1 MGGGVAD
8 DGRERGEDREDVDAR
23 GCLYVVATPIGNLG
37 DITLRA
43 VETLRAADRVLAEDT
58 RRARGLLAHL
68 GIGGKPVE
76 RFDAHASEADA
87 ARAAARLGD
96 GESIAFMTDAGTPVV
111 SDPGTALVRAAA
123 AIGARIVAIPGPSA
137 VMAAVAAS
145 GLVTGGFRF
154 LGFLPRSGRERREV
168 LAQATA
174 TPEAVVL
181 FESPR
186 RLRETLGD
194 LAERMPRRRAVVA
207 RELTKVHEEIL
218 GGTVAELATI
228 EREWLGEVT
237 LVLGP
242 AELDAA
248 GAALSDEEIDARID
262 RELAQG
268 RRAKHIAEEL
278 AVELGVPRREIYAR
292 AIARRG

>member
-1 MGGGVAD
+1 MSSGEQGGSND
-8 DGRERGEDREDVDAR
+8 R

-43 VETLRAADRVLAEDT
+43 VETLRGADRILAEDT
-58 RRARGLLAHL
+58 RRARALLGHL
-68 GIGGKPVE
+68 GVSGKPVD
-76 RFDAHASEADA
+76 RFDAHASETDA
-87 ARAAARLGD
+87 ARAAARLAA

-123 AIGARIVAIPGPSA
+123 EVGARVVAIPGPSA
-137 VMAAVAAS
+137 VMVAVSAS

-154 LGFLPRSGRERREV
+154 VGFLPRGGRERREA
-168 LAQATA
+168 LALVTS

-186 RLRETLGD
+186 RFRETLAD
-194 LAERMPRRRAVVA
+194 LAERMPGRRAVVA

-218 GGTVAELATI
+218 SGSVEELAAI
-228 EREWLGEVT
+228 EREWLGEIT
-237 LVLGP
+237 LVLAP
-242 AELDAA
+242 AAPAA
-248 GAALSDEEIDARID
+248 EGARPSDEELDARID

-278 AVELGVPRREIYAR
+278 SVELGLPRREIYAR
-292 AIARRG
+292 AVARRGEPRE

>member
-1 MGGGVAD
+1 MSSGGEQGGPSD
-8 DGRERGEDREDVDAR
+8 R

-43 VETLRAADRVLAEDT
+43 VETLRGADRILAEDT
-58 RRARGLLAHL
+58 RRARALLGHL
-68 GIGGKPVE
+68 GVSGKPVD

-87 ARAAARLGD
+87 ARAAARLAA

-111 SDPGTALVRAAA
+111 SDPGTALVRAATEA
-123 AIGARIVAIPGPSA
+123 GARVVAIPGPSA
-137 VMAAVAAS
+137 VMVAVSAS

-154 LGFLPRSGRERREV
+154 VGFLPRGGRERREA
-168 LAQATA
+168 LALVTS

-186 RLRETLGD
+186 RFSETLD
-194 LAERMPRRRAVVA
+194 ELAERMPGRRAVVA

-218 GGTVAELATI
+218 SGSVEELAAI
-228 EREWLGEVT
+228 EREWLGEIT
-237 LVLGP
+237 LVLAP
-242 AELDAA
+242 AAPAA
-248 GAALSDEEIDARID
+248 EGARPSDEELDARID

-278 AVELGVPRREIYAR
+278 SVELGLPRREIYAR
-292 AIARRG
+292 TVARRGEPRG

>member
-1 MGGGVAD
+1 MSTGGE
-8 DGRERGEDREDVDAR
+8 RRGEGGPGR
-23 GCLYVVATPIGNLG
+23 LYVIATPIGNLG

-43 VETLRAADRVLAEDT
+43 VETLRGADRILAEDT
-58 RRARGLLAHL
+58 RRARALLSHL
-68 GIGGKPVE
+68 GIAGKPVD

-87 ARAAARLGD
+87 ARAAARLSA

-123 AIGARIVAIPGPSA
+123 AAGARVVAIPGPSA
-137 VMAAVAAS
+137 VMAAVSAS

-154 LGFLPRSGRERREV
+154 LGFLPRGGRERREA
-168 LAQATA
+168 LAMVTA

-186 RLRETLGD
+186 RLRETLAE
-194 LAERMPRRRAVVA
+194 LAERMRGRRAVIA

-218 GGTVAELATI
+218 RGTVEELAAI
-228 EREWLGEVT
+228 DREWLGEIT

-242 AELDAA
+242 TEASPV
-248 GAALSDEEIDARID
+248 GARPSDEELDARID

-278 AVELGVPRREIYAR
+278 SVELGLPRREIYAR
-292 AIARRG
+292 AVARQGSGRA